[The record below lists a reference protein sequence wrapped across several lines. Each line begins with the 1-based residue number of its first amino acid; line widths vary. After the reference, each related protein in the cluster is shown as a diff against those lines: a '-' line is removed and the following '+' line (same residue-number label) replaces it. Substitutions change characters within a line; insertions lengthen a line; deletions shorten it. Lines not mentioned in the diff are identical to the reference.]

1 MNALTLETEQPVEAY
16 PCNGEAEQALLA
28 AVMFNPALAD
38 DFTFLRPD
46 DFFWQAHIAVYAL
59 ILDMRARGEAIHPIP
74 LGLALAD
81 NPGWEAIGEGAVE
94 YLQRIVTESDP
105 MPRNWVKGLAGTIQ
119 RLARQR
125 DMIMV
130 GEKIQN
136 DAFTLPVGDTLAAM
150 QSRAINALQDVIPA
164 IETAS
169 TVAAELDRILDRAE
183 DANRDKSLR
192 VASGLTDWD
201 RRIGKMRAGELH
213 IIGARPGMGK
223 TIVGANMA
231 VNVALEGQGAL
242 YFSMEITREQLM
254 GRILCDLVE
263 RGGHELWTRSL
274 RAGNIM
280 PTLLRPLIKAR
291 EIYDSLPLII
301 EEQRGLTLAE
311 IAAKARLARKELR
324 AKGCD
329 LELIVVDYMTLI
341 QPADRYKGNKV
352 AEVTELSRGLK
363 ILAGE
368 MGIPVVALCQLNR
381 NTESRDNKDS
391 KPRLSDL
398 RESGSIEQDADSVT
412 LLFREEYYVLLSEPG
427 LKGTDAYAHWE
438 AKLLEVRD
446 RLEMIVA
453 KNREGETG
461 TVEVRVLARCSAV
474 RDA

>member
-1 MNALTLETEQPVEAY
+1 MGEGLATIPQAEVY
-16 PCNGEAEQALLA
+16 PCNGEAEQSLLA
-28 AVMFNPALAD
+28 EVMLKPSLAD
-38 DFTFLRPD
+38 DFTFLKPS
-46 DFFWQAHIAVYAL
+46 DFYWQAHIAVYAL
-59 ILDMRARGEAIHPIP
+59 ILEMRAVGEDVHPIA
-74 LGLALAD
+74 LGLALSD
-81 NPGWEAIGEGAVE
+81 GPGWDVIGEGPTE
-94 YLQRIVTESDP
+94 YLQRIVSESEP
-105 MPRNWVKGLAGTIQ
+105 MPRSWVKGLATTIY

-125 DMIMV
+125 DMITL
-130 GEKIQN
+130 GENIQN
-136 DAFTLPVGDTLAAM
+136 DAFTLPAGDSLGAM
-150 QSRAINALQDVIPA
+150 QSRAINALQDVLPPV
-164 IETAS
+164 ETS
-169 TVAAELDRILDRAE
+169 SSVSAELDRILDRAE
-183 DANRDKSLR
+183 DPTRDKSLR
-192 VASGLTDWD
+192 VMSGLTDWD
-201 RRIGKMRAGELH
+201 RRIGGMRAGELH

-231 VNVALEGQGAL
+231 VNVALEGKGAL
-242 YFSMEITREQLM
+242 YFSMEISREQLM

-274 RAGNIM
+274 RAGGIM
-280 PTLLRPLIKAR
+280 PQLVGPLIKAR
-291 EIYDSLPLII
+291 DIFDRLPLII
-301 EEQRGLTLAE
+301 DEQRGMTLAE
-311 IAAKARLARKELR
+311 IAAKARLARKQFRSEG
-324 AKGCD
+324 KD
-329 LELIVVDYMTLI
+329 LEIIVVDYMTLI

-368 MGIPVVALCQLNR
+368 LGIPVVALCQLNR
-381 NTESRDNKDS
+381 NTESRQNQDS

-461 TVEVRVLARCSAV
+461 TVEARVLARCSAV